1 MKLHELISQA
11 LTELVYG
18 RDPSDRLRLALQMAD
33 EAETPLL
40 RELEALRRRT
50 GELEAA
56 LGAALE
62 QQTETERRHHDLL
75 LEYRHY
81 RRSRA
86 LCDRRAEVELQ
97 RAGLLR
103 RRAALA
109 EQSARQD
116 RDTWRHLVRAER
128 AAEGRIAPVV
138 AHIEP
143 TKTTVA
149 QPPALRVVS
158 GGGQ

>member
-56 LGAALE
+56 LGAAAE
-62 QQTETERRHHDLL
+62 QQAETERRHHDLL
-75 LEYRHY
+75 VEYRRY

-97 RAGLLR
+97 RASLLR

-116 RDTWRHLVRAER
+116 RDTWGHLVRAAR
-128 AAEGRIAPVV
+128 GAEGRLAPVV

-143 TKTTVA
+143 TKTVA

-158 GGGQ
+158 GGGR